1 MKKITAFFLTSL
13 LIAGMALFAG
23 CGGQSSAPAA
33 APSGAPAKEIVVGNL
48 QDLSGPTSVLGNAV
62 TRGVELA
69 IEKMN
74 KQGGVN
80 GAKFKLISMDTK
92 GDVQEA
98 IKAFN
103 RLADQEKAVVVIGPP
118 ISNIGIGLASIADSK
133 KVAFVGSF
141 ADPRATVAADGK
153 VHPSM
158 FLVQPST
165 VQYGEIMASY
175 AVEKLGLK
183 KIAVFYDQSNAYA
196 VSLVAPFKAYAQS
209 VGASVIAEETYSKG
223 DKQFKTQLDKI
234 KNSGA
239 DVVFAPN
246 YMQELIITAKQ
257 SKELGLTIP
266 FLGAL
271 DYAAPFASMVNDPQA
286 ANNIY
291 FANNYSDSEPQLSE
305 VRNAYRAKFNEDPIN
320 KVYLGYDKMLVVA
333 EAIKQGG
340 GAAADQILA
349 GMNKINGVQGTT
361 GVITISPQNH
371 QPVGLSMVM
380 YKIENGKYIDLGR
393 YVPEKH
399 KK

>member
-1 MKKITAFFLTSL
+1 MKKSTILALISL
-13 LIAGMALFAG
+13 LAVSLILVAG
-23 CGGQSSAPAA
+23 CGGQTSAP
-33 APSGAPAKEIVVGNL
+33 APAKEIVIGNL
-48 QDLSGPTSVLGNAV
+48 QDMSGPTSVLGNAV

-69 IEKMN
+69 IDKIN
-74 KQGGVN
+74 SKGGIN
-80 GAKFKLISMDTK
+80 GAKVRLITLDSK

-98 IKAFN
+98 IRAFN
-103 RLADQEKAVVVIGPP
+103 RLADQEKAVAIIGPP

-141 ADPRATVAADGK
+141 ADPRATVGEGNK
-153 VHPSM
+153 VHPAM

-183 KIAVFYDQSNAYA
+183 KIAIFYDQSNAYA
-196 VSLVAPFKAYAQS
+196 SSLVAPFKAYAQKA
-209 VGASVIAEETYSKG
+209 GATIVAEEVYSKG
-223 DKQFKTQLDKI
+223 DKEFKTQLSKI
-234 KNSGA
+234 KDTNA

-257 SKELGLTIP
+257 AKQLNMAMP
-266 FLGAL
+266 FFGAL
-271 DYAAPFASMVNDPQA
+271 DYAAPFAKLVNDPEA
-286 ANNIY
+286 ATNIY

-305 VRNAYRAKFNEDPIN
+305 VREAYKAKYKEDPIN

-333 EAIKQGG
+333 EAINKG
-340 GAAADQILA
+340 GAATPDKIIEGL
-349 GMNKINGVQGTT
+349 NKISGLQGST
-361 GVITISPQNH
+361 GVITISPETH

-380 YKIENGKYIDLGR
+380 YKLEKGNYIDLGR
-393 YVPEKH
+393 YVPASH

>member
-1 MKKITAFFLTSL
+1 MKKITVFFLIGL
-13 LIAGMALFAG
+13 LVAGMALFAG
-23 CGGQSSAPAA
+23 CGGQSAKPAA
-33 APSGAPAKEIVVGNL
+33 APAAPAKEIIIGNL
-48 QDLSGPTSVLGNAV
+48 QDLSGPTSVWGNAV
-62 TRGVELA
+62 TRGAELA
-69 IEKMN
+69 IDKIN
-74 KQGGVN
+74 NQGGIN
-80 GAKFKLISMDTK
+80 GAKIKLISLDTK

-103 RLADQEKAVVVIGPP
+103 RLADQEKAVAVLGPP
-118 ISNIGIGLASIADSK
+118 ISNIGIGLASIADAK

-183 KIAVFYDQSNAYA
+183 KIAIFNDQSNAYA
-196 VSLVAPFKAYAQS
+196 VSLVAPFKAYAKAA
-209 VGASVIAEETYSKG
+209 GATIVAEEIYSKG
-223 DKQFKTQLDKI
+223 DKDFKTQLDKI

-246 YMQELIITAKQ
+246 YIQELIITAKQ
-257 SKELGLTIP
+257 SKQLGLTIP

-286 ANNIY
+286 ATNIY
-291 FANNYSDSEPQLSE
+291 FANNYSDTEPQLAE
-305 VRNAYRAKFNEDPIN
+305 VRDAYKAKFKEDPIN

-340 GAAADQILA
+340 GASADKILE
-349 GMNKINGVQGTT
+349 GMNKINGVKGTT
-361 GVITISPQNH
+361 GILTISPQTH

-380 YKIENGKYIDLGR
+380 YKLDNGKYIDLGR